1 MLLAYGGLRYF
12 LAVEPVELPIGASVS
27 LDWRALLFAAALA
40 LLTAIVSGWLPAWQ
54 ASRFRLHDLLKQGGR
69 GASLGRAEQ
78 RTRNLLVV
86 VEVALSLALLSGA
99 ALLTESLLRLRA
111 EPMGYR
117 TEGLLLAR
125 LDLPKAAYPAL
136 TDRLLF
142 ADRLSQSL
150 AAIPGIQAAAR
161 SGRLMHAEAQGGTP
175 ARDTG
180 FVQRDLIV
188 PEYLQVSGIPL
199 LAGREIAR
207 LDTAQTEPVALV
219 DREFARRYFAGRDP
233 LHQRVRLTELGA
245 DSPWRTVVGVCGDIR
260 ERNPFDEMHWKVQP
274 HVYVPLPQSEPAGA
288 RQFAV
293 MLRAGGRWLGPDDRP
308 LDTLVSALR
317 RALAG
322 IDPAM
327 PLAEVTSVRQ
337 FLNEQAFSKPEF
349 RASLLSVF
357 ATLAL
362 LMAAVGLYGVL
373 AQLVAQSRRDVGL
386 RLALGAT
393 PRDVVILVLR
403 RSLTLTGAGIVLGSL
418 GAVAGSRLLRS
429 FILTGPGQSL
439 VLVGAAL
446 LMLAVAVASSLLPA
460 WRAAR
465 IDPAVALREE

>member
-1 MLLAYGGLRYF
+1 
-12 LAVEPVELPIGASVS
+12 
-27 LDWRALLFAAALA
+27 
-40 LLTAIVSGWLPAWQ
+40 
-54 ASRFRLHDLLKQGGR
+54 
-69 GASLGRAEQ
+69 
-78 RTRNLLVV
+78 
-86 VEVALSLALLSGA
+86 
-99 ALLTESLLRLRA
+99 
-111 EPMGYR
+111 
-117 TEGLLLAR
+117 
-125 LDLPKAAYPAL
+125 
-136 TDRLLF
+136 
-142 ADRLSQSL
+142 
-150 AAIPGIQAAAR
+150 
-161 SGRLMHAEAQGGTP
+161 
-175 ARDTG
+175 
-180 FVQRDLIV
+180 
-188 PEYLQVSGIPL
+188 
-199 LAGREIAR
+199 
-207 LDTAQTEPVALV
+207 
-219 DREFARRYFAGRDP
+219 
-233 LHQRVRLTELGA
+233 
-245 DSPWRTVVGVCGDIR
+245 
-260 ERNPFDEMHWKVQP
+260 MHWKVQP

>member
-1 MLLAYGGLRYF
+1 
-12 LAVEPVELPIGASVS
+12 
-27 LDWRALLFAAALA
+27 
-40 LLTAIVSGWLPAWQ
+40 
-54 ASRFRLHDLLKQGGR
+54 
-69 GASLGRAEQ
+69 
-78 RTRNLLVV
+78 
-86 VEVALSLALLSGA
+86 
-99 ALLTESLLRLRA
+99 
-111 EPMGYR
+111 
-117 TEGLLLAR
+117 
-125 LDLPKAAYPAL
+125 
-136 TDRLLF
+136 
-142 ADRLSQSL
+142 
-150 AAIPGIQAAAR
+150 
-161 SGRLMHAEAQGGTP
+161 
-175 ARDTG
+175 
-180 FVQRDLIV
+180 
-188 PEYLQVSGIPL
+188 
-199 LAGREIAR
+199 
-207 LDTAQTEPVALV
+207 
-219 DREFARRYFAGRDP
+219 
-233 LHQRVRLTELGA
+233 
-245 DSPWRTVVGVCGDIR
+245 
-260 ERNPFDEMHWKVQP
+260 
-274 HVYVPLPQSEPAGA
+274 
-288 RQFAV
+288 